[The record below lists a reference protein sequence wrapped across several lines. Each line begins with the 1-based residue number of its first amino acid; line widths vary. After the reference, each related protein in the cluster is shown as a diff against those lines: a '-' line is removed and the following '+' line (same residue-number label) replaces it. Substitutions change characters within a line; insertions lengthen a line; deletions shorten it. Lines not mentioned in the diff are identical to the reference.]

1 MRKKI
6 MKINQIVIQTLQITI
21 LPTICNIPTS
31 HISRPLMVSP
41 LSGKTL
47 DGRGKT
53 KQPCQTAGLLIVLCI
68 VVVFGIIT
76 QNLLDMDHF
85 RTLIPSKASAH

>member
-21 LPTICNIPTS
+21 LPAICNIPTL
-31 HISRPLMVSP
+31 HISRTLMVSP
-41 LSGKTL
+41 LSGETL

-53 KQPCQTAGLLIVLCI
+53 KQPCQTAGLLII
-68 VVVFGIIT
+68 S
-76 QNLLDMDHF
+76 
-85 RTLIPSKASAH
+85 PKAFIA

>member
-21 LPTICNIPTS
+21 LPTIYNIPAS
-31 HISRPLMVSP
+31 HISRTLMVSP
-41 LSGKTL
+41 LSGETL

-53 KQPCQTAGLLIVLCI
+53 KQPCQTAGLLRSFILA
-68 VVVFGIIT
+68 
-76 QNLLDMDHF
+76 LLNIRM
-85 RTLIPSKASAH
+85 LSSPES